1 MQRRTFLQNL
11 GTAAVG
17 AATLS
22 SHRLFGAPAASGA
35 PTPIIQTVR
44 GPIPASSLGPT
55 LPHEH
60 LIVDFIGA
68 DQVSPTRYDAD
79 EVFRVT
85 LPHLTQIHALGLR
98 ALVECTPAYLGRDPR
113 LLARLSEASGLHLV
127 TNTGLY
133 GARKNVFL
141 PPYAH
146 TESTAQLA
154 ARWTAEACDGIEGT
168 GIRPGF
174 IKIGVDAEP
183 VLSPV
188 QRNLVA
194 AGALTHLATGL
205 TVAVHTGRG
214 PGLEQLD
221 ILHELG
227 VAPSAYIWVH
237 AQGAADDA
245 LFAAADRG
253 AWISCDGLN
262 RNTVTR
268 HLHLC
273 REFKQRGQLGHVLLS
288 HDAGWF
294 DPAKPGGGTFRP
306 FDLLST
312 VFLPL
317 LRREDFSDSE
327 IDLLTVRN
335 PAEAFAP
342 RVRPAQ

>member
-1 MQRRTFLQNL
+1 MKLGFNL
-11 GTAAVG
+11 LLWTTHVTDA
-17 AATLS
+17 
-22 SHRLFGAPAASGA
+22 HW
-35 PTPIIQTVR
+35 PIIERLQSTGYDGVEIPLFEGTVAHYEALGKR
-44 GPIPASSLGPT
+44 LKAAGLASTG
-55 LPHEH
+55 
-60 LIVDFIGA
+60 IGVMPGA
-68 DQVSPTRYDAD
+68 GK
-79 EVFRVT
+79 
-85 LPHLTQIHALGLR
+85 HALS
-98 ALVECTPAYLGRDPR
+98 ADPAER
-113 LLARLSEASGLHLV
+113 
-127 TNTGLY
+127 
-133 GARKNVFL
+133 
-141 PPYAH
+141 
-146 TESTAQLA
+146 
-154 ARWTAEACDGIEGT
+154 
-168 GIRPGF
+168 
-174 IKIGVDAEP
+174 
-183 VLSPV
+183 
-188 QRNLVA
+188 

-205 TVAVHTGRG
+205 TVAIHTGRG

-221 ILHELG
+221 VLRDHG

-273 REFKQRGQLGHVLLS
+273 REFKKRGQLGRVLLS

-335 PAEAFAP
+335 PAEAFAL

>member
-11 GTAAVG
+11 GVAALATPLLR
-17 AATLS
+17 AA
-22 SHRLFGAPAASGA
+22 A

-44 GPIPASSLGPT
+44 GPVPAASLGPT

-60 LIVDFIGA
+60 LLVDFIGA
-68 DQVSPTRYDAD
+68 DQVSPSRYAAD
-79 EVFRVT
+79 EVFRIA

-98 ALVECTPAYLGRDPR
+98 ALFECTPACLARDPR
-113 LLARLSEASGLHLV
+113 LLARLSEASGIHLV

-133 GARKNVFL
+133 GARKNIFL
-141 PPYAH
+141 PPFAH
-146 TESTAQLA
+146 TESAAQLA
-154 ARWTAEACDGIEGT
+154 ARWTAEARDGIEGT

-174 IKIGVDAEP
+174 IKIGVDADP
-183 VLSPV
+183 ALSPV
-188 QRNLVA
+188 QRKLVA

-205 TVAVHTGRG
+205 TIAVHTGRG

-221 ILHELG
+221 VLREFG

-245 LFAAADRG
+245 LFAAADHG

-273 REFKQRGQLGHVLLS
+273 REFKKRGQLGRVLLS

-312 VFLPL
+312 VFIPL
-317 LRREDFSDSE
+317 LRREEFSMAE
-327 IDLLTVRN
+327 IGLLTIHN
-335 PAEAFAP
+335 PAEAFAL
-342 RVRPAQ
+342 RVRPGR

>member
-60 LIVDFIGA
+60 VLVDFIGA
-68 DQVSPTRYDAD
+68 EQVSPSRYAAD
-79 EVFRVT
+79 EVFRVSV
-85 LPHLTQIHALGLR
+85 PHLRQIHALGLR

-133 GARKNVFL
+133 GARQNIFL

-146 TESTAQLA
+146 TESAAQLA
-154 ARWTAEACDGIEGT
+154 ARWTAEAYDGIEGS
-168 GIRPGF
+168 GVRPGF
-174 IKIGVDAEP
+174 IKIGVDPEP
-183 VLSPV
+183 ALSPV

-205 TVAVHTGRG
+205 TVAIHTGRG

-221 ILHELG
+221 VLRDHG

-245 LFAAADRG
+245 LYAAADRG

-273 REFKQRGQLGHVLLS
+273 RELKQRGHLDRVLLS

-317 LRREDFSDSE
+317 LRRENFTEAE
-327 IDLLTVRN
+327 IEQLTVRN
-335 PAEAFAP
+335 PAAALAV
-342 RVRPAQ
+342 RVRATA